1 MRKIAFLTIIFVF
14 LFIAHAFADTSIKAA
29 VDKLKLST
37 DETLTY
43 KVTIISTDKRLASPQ
58 IPSFKGFSV
67 LSQVESSNM
76 SFVKNEIKTTLIYEF
91 ILVPT
96 DVGKF
101 KIDPSSIKILNKTLS
116 TDSFEI
122 EVTLGKIKPQA
133 PPEQKPTP
141 PEQGQPESEEPQVT
155 L

>member
-1 MRKIAFLTIIFVF
+1 MKRIVVLSIIFVF
-14 LFIAHAFADTSIKAA
+14 LFIAHAFADTSIKAEI
-29 VDKLKLST
+29 DKLKLST

-43 KVTIISTDKRLASPQ
+43 KLTITSTDKRLPEPQ
-58 IPSFKGFSV
+58 IPSFDGFSV

-76 SFVKNEIKTTLIYEF
+76 SFEKNGIKTTLIYEF
-91 ILVPT
+91 ILVPD

-101 KIDPSSIKILNKTLS
+101 KIGPSSIKIRNKAIS

-122 EVTLGKIKPQA
+122 EVTQGKAKPQA
-133 PPEQKPTP
+133 PPESKP
-141 PEQGQPESEEPQVT
+141 EEPQVT

>member
-1 MRKIAFLTIIFVF
+1 MRKISLFTVIFSF
-14 LFIAHAFADTSIKAA
+14 LFLASAFADTSIKAE

-43 KVTIISTDKRLASPQ
+43 KLTIISTDKRLPASQ
-58 IPSFKGFSV
+58 VSGFDSFSV
-67 LSQVESSNM
+67 LSQIESSNM
-76 SFVKNEIKTTLIYEF
+76 SFEKNGIKTTLIYEF
-91 ILVPT
+91 ILAPT

-101 KIDPSSIKILNKTLS
+101 KIAPSSIKIGNKNLS

-122 EVTLGKIKPQA
+122 EVTQGKAKSQA
-133 PPEQKPTP
+133 PPESKPAV